1 MKTFAAKDVLLPES
15 VDMTKWSVVSCDQF
29 TSQPE
34 YWQELENY
42 VKGSYTTLDLIFPEV
57 YLGMDDENERIE
69 KINANMERYLS
80 DGVFTAVKDSFIL
93 IERTMKSGIK
103 RVGIVGAVDLEDFDF
118 SKNARSV
125 IRPTEGV
132 VASRI
137 PPRLKIRK
145 DAKLELP
152 HIMLLID
159 DPNFKVI
166 EPVYEKRNDYEKLYD
181 FELNMGGGHIIGYKV
196 PVGDVDFDFLTG
208 EAEQK
213 SKYGQTTNFIF
224 AVGDGN
230 HSLATAKTHWD
241 EVKKGLSEEEKENHP
256 ARFALCEIN
265 NVHSEGITF
274 EPIHRVVFGVDED
287 FISYLKST
295 LSGESKLK
303 VEYKNK
309 TEFISVPA
317 LAPLAISEV
326 QKAIDNYGKGECDYI
341 HGDEHLTNVAKA
353 GDGVAVFMPKI
364 EKSDLFR
371 YVLENGVLSRKSFS
385 MGEAEE
391 KRYYTEAR
399 IIK

>member
-1 MKTFAAKDVLLPES
+1 MKTFSAKEILLPKS
-15 VDMTKWSVVSCDQF
+15 VDMSKWSVVSCDQF

-34 YWQELENY
+34 YWHELENY

-57 YLGMDDENERIE
+57 YLGIAGEDERIAE
-69 KINANMERYLS
+69 INANMERYLN
-80 DGVFTAVKDSFIL
+80 DGVFTTVKDSFIL
-93 IERTMKSGIK
+93 VERTLKSGIK

-118 SKNARSV
+118 SKNAQSV

-159 DPNFKVI
+159 DPHFKVI
-166 EPVYEKRNDYEKLYD
+166 EPVYKNKDKYEKLYD
-181 FELNMGGGHIIGYKV
+181 FELNMGGGRLVGYKV
-196 PVGDVDFDFLTG
+196 PFADVDFDGLTDVD
-208 EAEQK
+208 EQK
-213 SKYGQTTNFIF
+213 SKYGKTTNFIF

-241 EVKKGLSEEEKENHP
+241 EVKKGLSDEEKKNHP

-265 NVHSEGITF
+265 NVHSDGITF
-274 EPIHRVVFGVDED
+274 EPIHRVVFGVDDD
-287 FISYLKST
+287 FIDYLKAK
-295 LSGESKLK
+295 LSGEAKLK
-303 VEYKNK
+303 VEYKGK
-309 TEFISVPA
+309 AEYIDVPK
-317 LAPLAISEV
+317 LTPLAISEI
-326 QKAIDNYGKGECDYI
+326 QKAIDDYGKGECDYI
-341 HGDEHLTNVAKA
+341 HGDEHLKNVASS
-353 GDGVAVFMPKI
+353 GNGVAIYMPKI
-364 EKSDLFR
+364 EKADLFKF
-371 YVLENGVLSRKSFS
+371 VLSNGVLSRKSFS

>member
-1 MKTFAAKDVLLPES
+1 MKTFSAKEILLPKS
-15 VDMTKWSVVSCDQF
+15 VDMSKWSVVSCDQF

-34 YWQELENY
+34 YWHELENY

-57 YLGMDDENERIE
+57 YLGIAGEDERIAE
-69 KINANMERYLS
+69 INANMERYLN
-80 DGVFTAVKDSFIL
+80 DGVFTTVKDSFIL
-93 IERTMKSGIK
+93 VERTLKSGIK

-118 SKNARSV
+118 SKNAQSV
-125 IRPTEGV
+125 VRPTEGV

-159 DPNFKVI
+159 DPHFKVI
-166 EPVYEKRNDYEKLYD
+166 EPVYENKDKYEKLYD
-181 FELNMGGGHIIGYKV
+181 FELNMGGGRLVGYKV
-196 PVGDVDFDFLTG
+196 PFADVDFDSLTDVD
-208 EAEQK
+208 EQK
-213 SKYGQTTNFIF
+213 SKYGKTTNFIF

-241 EVKKGLSEEEKENHP
+241 EVKKGLSEEEKKNHS

-265 NVHSEGITF
+265 NVHSDGITF
-274 EPIHRVVFGVDED
+274 EPIHRVVFGVDDD
-287 FISYLKST
+287 FIDYLKSE
-295 LSGESKLK
+295 LKGEAKLK
-303 VEYKNK
+303 VEYKGK
-309 TEFISVPA
+309 TEYTDVPK
-317 LAPLAISEV
+317 LTPLAISEI
-326 QKAIDNYGKGECDYI
+326 QKAIDDYGKGECDYI
-341 HGDEHLTNVAKA
+341 HGDEHLKSVANS
-353 GDGVAVFMPKI
+353 GNGVAIYMPKI
-364 EKSDLFR
+364 EKADLFKF
-371 YVLENGVLSRKSFS
+371 VLSNGVLSRKSFS